1 MQLIKMQQQKE
12 GAGVGASRPLP
23 DPPLLP
29 SSLPAMGS
37 RGGGRR
43 DPSVSPISQKSLP
56 RKSANIF
63 ISGAGT
69 ILLGQ
74 KSNYLSL
81 FILGVGKDGMLNSF

>member
-1 MQLIKMQQQKE
+1 MLGNPNTSQGE
-12 GAGVGASRPLP
+12 R
-23 DPPLLP
+23 
-29 SSLPAMGS
+29 SLEDTEKRES
-37 RGGGRR
+37 RGGGGR